1 MIHIYSNDEEKL
13 VKMVVKVHG
22 DGGKATVGIWSRDT
36 ILFLVVH
43 HQTEATTAATR
54 HHRSS
59 SIIHR
64 RKVIMDAQ
72 AKKKALYRAKLKAQ
86 KQDKRIDSPLVR
98 YNESD
103 QPVCKV
109 CDIVLKSESAWSA
122 HQISAKHR
130 EAIQNVKAAASRAN
144 NVKPGASTEYSK
156 AKAEPPAETY
166 KSQTRPPQAQP
177 QSGLPPNF
185 FDNPETKTKQNASRV
200 NNVKP
205 GASTEY
211 NKAKSEPPA
220 ETHKSQSRPPQA
232 LPQSGLPP
240 NFFDNPETKQ
250 NETNNAKLM
259 DKKKKLGSA
268 QAEAAYPFDGENK
281 RVEVS
286 SGTVAENVGDGTQA
300 SQTQALPEGFFDDK
314 DADLRARGIT
324 PVKLDI
330 KDEYK
335 EFEKLI
341 QEDLKE
347 VDNRLE
353 EEEYDAA
360 EMIEEAETVEQKF
373 CRERVEM
380 FKRKKMELKAA
391 RSAKRSKKSQVVEKE
406 SSLDESSSDEDS
418 DDAVDWRAKHL

>member
-1 MIHIYSNDEEKL
+1 
-13 VKMVVKVHG
+13 
-22 DGGKATVGIWSRDT
+22 
-36 ILFLVVH
+36 
-43 HQTEATTAATR
+43 
-54 HHRSS
+54 
-59 SIIHR
+59 
-64 RKVIMDAQ
+64 MDAQ

-130 EAIQNVKAAASRAN
+130 EAIKNAKANAAA
-144 NVKPGASTEYSK
+144 
-156 AKAEPPAETY
+156 
-166 KSQTRPPQAQP
+166 
-177 QSGLPPNF
+177 
-185 FDNPETKTKQNASRV
+185 ASRV

-205 GASTEY
+205 VDSTEL
-211 NKAKSEPPA
+211 NKAKPERPA
-220 ETHKSQSRPPQA
+220 ESNKSQMRPPQA
-232 LPQSGLPP
+232 PSQSALPP
-240 NFFDNPETKQ
+240 DFFDKPGKKTKQ
-250 NETNNAKLM
+250 NETSNAKLVEN
-259 DKKKKLGSA
+259 DNKKKVGSVKA
-268 QAEAAYPFDGENK
+268 QVAYPFDGDNK
-281 RVEVS
+281 RVEAS
-286 SGTVAENVGDGTQA
+286 SGTVAEAETVGDEAQA
-300 SQTQALPEGFFDDK
+300 SQTGALPAGFFDDK

-360 EMIEEAETVEQKF
+360 EMIEEAETVEQKS

-391 RSAKRSKKSQVVEKE
+391 RSAKRVKDPKVVEKE
-406 SSLDESSSDEDS
+406 SSVDESSSDDDS

>member
-1 MIHIYSNDEEKL
+1 MEYDENSMFAETQPQGEPSEGHSIHDIEWGL
-13 VKMVVKVHG
+13 
-22 DGGKATVGIWSRDT
+22 
-36 ILFLVVH
+36 
-43 HQTEATTAATR
+43 
-54 HHRSS
+54 
-59 SIIHR
+59 
-64 RKVIMDAQ
+64 MDAQ
-72 AKKKALYRAKLKAQ
+72 AKKALYRAKLKAQ

-122 HQISAKHR
+122 HQISARHR
-130 EAIQNVKAAASRAN
+130 EAINNVKANAAAASRGN
-144 NVKPGASTEYSK
+144 NVKPVASTELNK
-156 AKAEPPAETY
+156 VKPERPAEPY

-177 QSGLPPNF
+177 QSVLPSDF
-185 FDNPETKTKQNASRV
+185 FDNPETKTKQN
-200 NNVKP
+200 
-205 GASTEY
+205 
-211 NKAKSEPPA
+211 
-220 ETHKSQSRPPQA
+220 ETS
-232 LPQSGLPP
+232 
-240 NFFDNPETKQ
+240 NT
-250 NETNNAKLM
+250 KLM
-259 DKKKKLGSA
+259 DSNKKKKLGSA
-268 QAEAAYPFDGENK
+268 QAQVANPFDGENK
-281 RVEVS
+281 RVEIF
-286 SGTVAENVGDGTQA
+286 SGTVAETIGDETQS
-300 SQTQALPEGFFDDK
+300 SQTRALPEGFFDDK
-314 DADLRARGIT
+314 DADLRAHGIT

-373 CRERVEM
+373 CRERVEI

-391 RSAKRSKKSQVVEKE
+391 RSAKRGKNLQVVEKE
-406 SSLDESSSDEDS
+406 SSLDESLSDEDS

>member
-1 MIHIYSNDEEKL
+1 
-13 VKMVVKVHG
+13 
-22 DGGKATVGIWSRDT
+22 
-36 ILFLVVH
+36 
-43 HQTEATTAATR
+43 
-54 HHRSS
+54 
-59 SIIHR
+59 
-64 RKVIMDAQ
+64 MDAQ

-86 KQDKRIDSPLVR
+86 KQDKRIDHPLVRFRLLVVQTCSTGVWMEFVESGRSALMDARWVIWICWVWVPR

-130 EAIQNVKAAASRAN
+130 EAINNLKANAAAAN
-144 NVKPGASTEYSK
+144 RVTNVKPGDSSELNKTKPEH
-156 AKAEPPAETY
+156 PAETY
-166 KSQTRPPQAQP
+166 KTQTKPPQAQSQSALPSDFFDKPERPAQSYKTQTKPP
-177 QSGLPPNF
+177 QSQSQSALPSDF
-185 FDNPETKTKQNASRV
+185 FDKPETKTKQNVEWEGVDRLGINFKWTVDWEGVVSWL
-200 NNVKP
+200 
-205 GASTEY
+205 
-211 NKAKSEPPA
+211 
-220 ETHKSQSRPPQA
+220 ETS
-232 LPQSGLPP
+232 
-240 NFFDNPETKQ
+240 
-250 NETNNAKLM
+250 NAKLVDS
-259 DKKKKLGSA
+259 DKNKKLGSVQA
-268 QAEAAYPFDGENK
+268 QVAYPFDGDNK
-281 RVEVS
+281 RVQVS
-286 SGTVAENVGDGTQA
+286 SGTVAETVGDETQA
-300 SQTQALPEGFFDDK
+300 PQTRALPQGFFDDK

-324 PVKLDI
+324 PVKPDI

-360 EMIEEAETVEQKF
+360 EMIEEAETVEQKS

-391 RSAKRSKKSQVVEKE
+391 RSAKRVKDPKVVEKE
-406 SSLDESSSDEDS
+406 SSVDESSSDEDI

>member
-1 MIHIYSNDEEKL
+1 
-13 VKMVVKVHG
+13 
-22 DGGKATVGIWSRDT
+22 
-36 ILFLVVH
+36 
-43 HQTEATTAATR
+43 
-54 HHRSS
+54 
-59 SIIHR
+59 
-64 RKVIMDAQ
+64 MDAQ

-109 CDIVLKSESAWSA
+109 CEIVLKSESAWSA

-130 EAIQNVKAAASRAN
+130 EAINNLKANAAAAN
-144 NVKPGASTEYSK
+144 KISNVKPEASTELHK
-156 AKAEPPAETY
+156 AKLEHPAESY
-166 KSQTRPPQAQP
+166 KSQSGPPQAQ
-177 QSGLPPNF
+177 SKTVLPSDF
-185 FDNPETKTKQNASRV
+185 FDKPETKRQQ
-200 NNVKP
+200 
-205 GASTEY
+205 
-211 NKAKSEPPA
+211 
-220 ETHKSQSRPPQA
+220 SQ
-232 LPQSGLPP
+232 
-240 NFFDNPETKQ
+240 T
-250 NETNNAKLM
+250 TNAKLM
-259 DKKKKLGSA
+259 DNDTKKKV
-268 QAEAAYPFDGENK
+268 FDWENI
-281 RVEVS
+281 RVENS
-286 SGTVAENVGDGTQA
+286 SVTVAEAVDSETNSST
-300 SQTQALPEGFFDDK
+300 TRALPEGFFDDK

-347 VDNRLE
+347 VDNRME

-360 EMIEEAETVEQKF
+360 EMIEEAETVEQKY

-391 RSAKRSKKSQVVEKE
+391 AASGRLGKRSKVVAKE
-406 SSLDESSSDEDS
+406 SSDDESDEDS